1 MLFLGER
8 IGDAL
13 KPWGSE
19 LPLAGSL
26 WPALWR
32 YSKPLLEVVG
42 FTAHLPILSIPGCQ
56 QEPSAHCFPSTP
68 QDAVTHSAHS
78 QHQHLAVNFAECPQ
92 CFPSADCN
100 GSWHFSTAWVHYH

>member
-42 FTAHLPILSIPGCQ
+42 FTARLPILSIPVCQ

-68 QDAVTHSAHS
+68 QDAVTQLCPFSAPAPGC
-78 QHQHLAVNFAECPQ
+78 QLCWVPAVFAQ
-92 CFPSADCN
+92 C
-100 GSWHFSTAWVHYH
+100 

>member
-32 YSKPLLEVVG
+32 YIKPLLEVVG
-42 FTAHLPILSIPGCQ
+42 FTARLPILSIPGCQ
-56 QEPSAHCFPSTP
+56 QEPSAHWFPSTP
-68 QDAVTHSAHS
+68 QDTVTQLCPFSAPAPGCQLCWVPAV
-78 QHQHLAVNFAECPQ
+78 FAQ
-92 CFPSADCN
+92 C
-100 GSWHFSTAWVHYH
+100 